1 MQPGHGKPEKSA
13 GLFQSV
19 GFPLFRVI
27 FAFSFLLL
35 LFSCGLENPRGSQ
48 GTQAQ
53 IPEVN
58 FSPSGGKV
66 YRDSEITL
74 SFAENGT
81 TGGTEIWYSANPV
94 FYPFNYS
101 TAGTKASSVPFTF
114 TVGTLEKLSGEGGL
128 SDGTDFTIYALAVDS
143 EGNTSKRTQASFTVK
158 GENENVNDVSVWG
171 EYAEN
176 LSSAKINAENKVVFH
191 TVEFGGSEIMN
202 FGYEWNS
209 SLKHAVWGGF
219 YFDSE
224 LIKTGEGVIR
234 SDNMDSSQIYPN
246 GTYGFQ
252 PDPEIDSSAQPT
264 NYDHLYDGY
273 DRGHIIASADRLFD
287 QTANNQTFY
296 LTNISPQIYGFNQG
310 FWGRVENKVRVLS
323 RNALSSG
330 YSRVYVTKGG
340 DTKNLLKNFT
350 GTEPDRHGVVPL
362 ADANG
367 FSPKGIAVPSAYYIV
382 MLAEKVSS
390 ASAESASADNDNVDS
405 ADNYIVL
412 GFYIPHQ
419 EGMQKY
425 PSDVVIQQHVYSI
438 DWIEEKTGL
447 DFFCALPDKVEDR
460 IEARTKETCIANWNW

>member
-1 MQPGHGKPEKSA
+1 MPGPGKPEKSVEFA
-13 GLFQSV
+13 D
-19 GFPLFRVI
+19 FRVI
-27 FAFSFLLL
+27 FAFSFLPL

-53 IPEVN
+53 VLEVS

-74 SFAENGT
+74 SCAEN
-81 TGGTEIWYSANPV
+81 GTEIWYSANPV

-114 TVGTLEKLSGEGGL
+114 IVGELEKLSGEGGL
-128 SDGTDFTIYALAVDS
+128 SDGTDFTLYALAVDS
-143 EGNTSKRTQASFTVK
+143 EGNTSKRTQATFTVK
-158 GENENVNDVSVWG
+158 GENENVNDVSVYG
-171 EYAEN
+171 EYAAN
-176 LSSAKINAENKVVFH
+176 LSSAKINGANKAVFH

-202 FGYEWNS
+202 FGFEWNAK
-209 SLKHAVWGGF
+209 LKHAVWGGF

-234 SDNMDSSQIYPN
+234 SDNMSSEQIYPN

-310 FWGRVENKVRVLS
+310 FWGRVENKVRVLA

-350 GTEPDRHGVVPL
+350 GTEQDRHGVVPKT
-362 ADANG
+362 DANG
-367 FSPKGIAVPSAYYIV
+367 FHPKGIAVPSAYYIV
-382 MLAEKVSS
+382 MLAEKKSSVSATNVVS
-390 ASAESASADNDNVDS
+390 ISSEFVSAEN

-419 EGMQKY
+419 EGMQEY
-425 PSDVVIQQHVYSI
+425 PSDAVIQQHVYSI
-438 DWIEEKTGL
+438 DWIEGKTGL